1 MCVLCGLCAL
11 ASPCSFRGSESK
23 GSVDEVVQGLWLQ
36 DCKELLRTALVS
48 GIGVVVEE
56 METVVLHGG
65 AETAAKMERRRRKRL
80 SKRKTF
86 NTLWCD

>member
-1 MCVLCGLCAL
+1 M
-11 ASPCSFRGSESK
+11 
-23 GSVDEVVQGLWLQ
+23 QGLWLQ

-86 NTLWCD
+86 NTLWCDKIHAAEMECLERQGACRRTTIRVSGV

>member
-1 MCVLCGLCAL
+1 M
-11 ASPCSFRGSESK
+11 
-23 GSVDEVVQGLWLQ
+23 QGLWLQ

-56 METVVLHGG
+56 MVTVVLHGG

-86 NTLWCD
+86 NTLWCDMIHAAEMESLERQGASRRTTIRVSGV